1 MATNYS
7 SKKSGAG
14 SSRSS
19 TASGG
24 YKNSTG
30 ASRKSSSKAGYKSST
45 GTAGRSGSSA
55 GHKRSST
62 TAGGDGF
69 ATGQKNSA
77 AAGHKSGSQTGR
89 GSAGSAARVR
99 RRRRTADSNLLILR
113 LLILVVG
120 VLVVFEG
127 KLIAT
132 MFTQHNN
139 PSAYSSSASAG
150 SARTESV
157 SEADVSREEA
167 VDSGKK
173 GTGSQEVNLA
183 GFGAAGGE
191 TAKGKSSETVPAAQS
206 ASASED
212 GKISEA
218 LDSPKVVPLQQEKVD
233 DSYFSDAVFIGDSRM
248 EGFRNTSGITQGV
261 FMTSVG
267 MSLSAIGDTK
277 VNTSD
282 GEITVYQGLSGRQYG
297 KIYIMLG
304 ANDLGYYPWEE
315 FKDHAEK
322 VLSQMHE
329 LQPNAVIYVCGVIYV
344 EGQKIATEYVNN
356 DNVRKVNGYL
366 LEACEDLDYCWY
378 LNLNEVFTNGY
389 GALIDGA
396 TNDGV
401 HMSGKYTALMLDYL
415 KGHYLLETLAAE
427 PAQEEATE
435 AE

>member
-1 MATNYS
+1 MAVNQKS
-7 SKKSGAG
+7 SNSKKPAG
-14 SSRSS
+14 KP
-19 TASGG
+19 AG
-24 YKNSTG
+24 KNSSG
-30 ASRKSSSKAGYKSST
+30 SKART
-45 GTAGRSGSSA
+45 GTARA
-55 GHKRSST
+55 GKRR
-62 TAGGDGF
+62 
-69 ATGQKNSA
+69 K
-77 AAGHKSGSQTGR
+77 
-89 GSAGSAARVR
+89 
-99 RRRRTADSNLLILR
+99 TADSNMLVLR
-113 LLILVVG
+113 LLILVVA
-120 VLVVFEG
+120 VLVIFEG

-132 MFTQHNN
+132 MFTQHRN

-150 SARTESV
+150 SARTEAV
-157 SEADVSREEA
+157 SEAEVSARTPSERKS
-167 VDSGKK
+167 VGSG
-173 GTGSQEVNLA
+173 EVNLA
-183 GFGAAGGE
+183 GFGAE
-191 TAKGKSSETVPAAQS
+191 ES
-206 ASASED
+206 ASPEKSGKNDAADNTGTSASDD

-218 LDSPKVVPLQQEKVD
+218 LDSPKVVAKQSDKVD
-233 DSYFSDAVFIGDSRM
+233 DSYFSNAVFIGDSRM
-248 EGFRNTSGITQGV
+248 EGFRNTSGITQGE

-282 GEITVYQGLSGRQYG
+282 GQITVYQGLSGRQYG

-322 VLSQMHE
+322 VLAQMHE

-344 EGQKIATEYVNN
+344 EGQKISTEYVNN

-366 LEACEDLDYCWY
+366 LEACEDLEYCWY

-415 KGHYLLETLAAE
+415 KSHYLPETLVSE
-427 PAQEEATE
+427 TDEEVSTE
-435 AE
+435 A